1 MTESQKMELLAE
13 LFEVEVSDI
22 TPDKKLS
29 ELQWD
34 SMNMLG
40 LIAMFKSE
48 FDVKLPAATLRTFTT
63 IGDILKEMPE

>member
-1 MTESQKMELLAE
+1 MTNEKKIELLAE
-13 LFEVEVSDI
+13 LFEVEESEI

-40 LIAMFKSE
+40 LIALFKAE
-48 FDVKLPAATLRTFTT
+48 FDVKLPAAKLRGFST
-63 IGDILKEMPE
+63 INDILEEMK

>member
-1 MTESQKMELLAE
+1 MTNEKKIELLAE
-13 LFEVEVSDI
+13 LFEVEASEI

-40 LIAMFKSE
+40 LIALFKSE
-48 FDVKLPAATLRTFTT
+48 LDIKLPAAKIRGFST
-63 IGDILKEMPE
+63 INDILEEMK